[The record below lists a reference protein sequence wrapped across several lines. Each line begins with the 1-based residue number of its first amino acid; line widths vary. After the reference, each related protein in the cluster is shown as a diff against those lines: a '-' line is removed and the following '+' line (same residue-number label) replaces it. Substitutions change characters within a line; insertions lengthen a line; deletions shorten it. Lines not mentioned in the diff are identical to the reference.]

1 MVRETRTMA
10 RDRLKNIK
18 MFDWLRNIFRK
29 DDNDKIKVRLELDN
43 GKYYEELVDP
53 DDFEKRIGEL
63 QEQFNPRKPLDQTTF
78 IWCLVGNIIDEHYYG
93 TDKEIKHGTKHF
105 SPSTKVYCFPMNWG
119 DAYEKIKVI
128 GRHRKTIGNIC
139 IVMPSKYIT
148 NWRLQKVHRPNVLKL
163 MHSQD
168 GWTDSDKDKE
178 TILDML
184 KWLPEITMK
193 MDK

>member
-1 MVRETRTMA
+1 MA
-10 RDRLKNIK
+10 RDRLENIK

-43 GKYYEELVDP
+43 GKYYEELVDA

-63 QEQFNPRKPLDQTTF
+63 QEQFKPRKLLDQTTF
-78 IWCLVGNIIDEHYYG
+78 IWCLVGNIIDEHYFG
-93 TDKEIKHGTKHF
+93 TDKEIKQGTEHF
-105 SPSTKVYCFPMNWG
+105 SPSTKVYCFPMNRG
-119 DAYEKIKVI
+119 DAYENIKVI

-139 IVMPSKYIT
+139 IEMPSKYIT
-148 NWRLQKVHRPNVLKL
+148 NWRLQKVYRPNVLKL

-178 TILDML
+178 TILEML
-184 KWLPEITMK
+184 KWLPEITIK